1 MKIFIDENLPAQL
14 AQGLQ
19 LLEDGNDEGVSVK
32 SIKAEFGTG
41 AKDENWIPEL
51 GKFKALVITQD
62 HNIHRKQ
69 LQRQLYQQ
77 CKVGLV
83 VFKGPG
89 KHGYTY
95 WQMVENIIKHWQEIK
110 ESVRKA
116 KPPFAFVITPRSSKI
131 TPL

>member
-1 MKIFIDENLPAQL
+1 MNIFIHENLPAQI

-41 AKDENWIPEL
+41 AKDEDWIPEL
-51 GKFKALVITQD
+51 GKLKAIVITQD

-77 CKVGLV
+77 HKVDLV
-83 VFKGPG
+83 VFKSLG
-89 KHGYTY
+89 KHGYIY

-110 ESVRKA
+110 DSVRDT